1 MGKLTETELKDFL
14 DNNKVS
20 VSSNGVMYRSD
31 KKGLIRI

>member
-20 VSSNGVMYRSD
+20 VSSNGVCIVV
-31 KKGLIRI
+31 IRKD